1 MPPSAAS
8 AAIASVLRWNEK
20 LASPMDSSKCLATL
34 WRLTT
39 APTLRAI
46 SASPRSGLRARRT
59 AAAMTARA
67 ALVVGRRAPRL
78 ARRSARA
85 AGEIGV
91 GRRQQVLALA
101 RALAREIGIAADDQP
116 LARIV
121 GRRDRCHVTLGEQRH
136 LQRPGLDQRPDG
148 WRAQRRDPV
157 EPGRGDLGIEARLR
171 DHATIADQRHTLEG
185 GGLLDLVDVARKR
198 ARIAG
203 VALEHLDGH
212 RATVGG
218 AQQAVDDLQLAL
230 LAVAVV
236 AEPRQLAAAALHIAR
251 GHVVEH
257 QRAVVQML
265 ARERLLDRLLALAK
279 PVERDIELVLVD
291 RPEAE
296 HLAEAR

>member
-1 MPPSAAS
+1 MPSSAAS
-8 AAIASVLRWNEK
+8 AVIASVLRWNEK

-46 SASPRSGLRARRT
+46 SASPRRGL
-59 AAAMTARA
+59 
-67 ALVVGRRAPRL
+67 
-78 ARRSARA
+78 
-85 AGEIGV
+85 

-121 GRRDRCHVTLGEQRH
+121 GRRDRCHVTLVEQRH

-148 WRAQRRDPV
+148 RRAQRRDPV

-171 DHATIADQRHTLEG
+171 DHATIADQRHTLEREA
-185 GGLLDLVDVARKR
+185 LLDLVDLGRKR

-251 GHVVEH
+251 GHVVKH

-265 ARERLLDRLLALAK
+265 ARKRLLDRLLALAK

>member
-1 MPPSAAS
+1 MPSSAAS
-8 AAIASVLRWNEK
+8 AVIASVLRWNEK

-46 SASPRSGLRARRT
+46 SASRRSGLRARRT
-59 AAAMTARA
+59 AAAMTARSASGA
-67 ALVVGRRAPRL
+67 ARRASRL
-78 ARRSARA
+78 RLGPAPNGGGDD
-85 AGEIGV
+85 GEIGF

-121 GRRDRCHVTLGEQRH
+121 GRRDRCRVTLVEQRH

-148 WRAQRRDPV
+148 RRAQRRDPV

-171 DHATIADQRHTLEG
+171 DHATIAAQRHTLEREA
-185 GGLLDLVDVARKR
+185 LLDLVDLGRKR

-251 GHVVEH
+251 G
-257 QRAVVQML
+257 
-265 ARERLLDRLLALAK
+265 D
-279 PVERDIELVLVD
+279 
-291 RPEAE
+291 
-296 HLAEAR
+296 